1 MIGLSFFSDFLEE
14 DPKPKSKLSLKTD
27 CSVVV
32 VGGGVVVVVD
42 LEVVLIVVDVVV
54 TGFLV
59 VVVVDNSG
67 WNNEIGIAELTGP
80 CVNDVCGEFLE
91 VK

>member
-1 MIGLSFFSDFLEE
+1 MSFFSDFLEE

-32 VGGGVVVVVD
+32 GVVLAVIVVVVD
-42 LEVVLIVVDVVV
+42 LEVVLKVVDVVV
-54 TGFLV
+54 AGFRV

-80 CVNDVCGEFLE
+80 
-91 VK
+91 

>member
-1 MIGLSFFSDFLEE
+1 MSFFSDFLEE

-32 VGGGVVVVVD
+32 GVVLAVVVVVD
-42 LEVVLIVVDVVV
+42 LGVVLTVVDVVV
-54 TGFLV
+54 AGFLV
-59 VVVVDNSG
+59 LVVFDNFG

-80 CVNDVCGEFLE
+80 
-91 VK
+91 